1 MDRSRDLGAI
11 PVRLCPDSLVHGW
24 HHGRA
29 VLALTAYL
37 LLTGILTWMWCVTPA
52 MALVSATGH
61 VRVVSQSALNA
72 LSVAQRSL
80 QLTSLSSSMAV
91 STGSVAL
98 RLVTG
103 PVGWASLGVTA
114 GLALAQIYYNAPQVT
129 AIKQG
134 AAPPSSGWTWPLYT
148 GPGTVTGVYMLGN
161 IPVVTLGPVQGDLCL
176 GVWQGIPPGWGG
188 GNYLGECALQGPA
201 NTPSSDLPQPIPA
214 VDPTPTQIAQ
224 YLDTL
229 PASDPNSIDANT
241 TGLGVG
247 QSPSPADATTS
258 QPVTATEVETTVKP
272 VAQVT
277 QTDVVVNPNE
287 PKPAGQDTTQT
298 AQQTTTTTTT
308 TTNPDGSTTQDTD
321 TQASVTCSAGEHD
334 ARSFGSVLETHMT
347 TWKGS
352 GIAGTL
358 DLLKTLSW
366 PSTLPVISISSATW
380 GSHAIDFNQWASV
393 FLALRTL
400 IIAGAGFAAYRIVF
414 VGR

>member
-1 MDRSRDLGAI
+1 M
-11 PVRLCPDSLVHGW
+11 
-24 HHGRA
+24 
-29 VLALTAYL
+29 
-37 LLTGILTWMWCVTPA
+37 LLTGVLTWMWCVTPA
-52 MALVSATGH
+52 MALVSSTGH

-72 LSVAQRSL
+72 LSVTQRSL

-114 GLALAQIYYNAPQVT
+114 GLALAQIYYNSQQVA

-134 AAPPSSGWTWPLYT
+134 AAPPSTGYTWSSYT
-148 GPGTVTGVYMLGN
+148 GTGTVTGIYMLGTVP
-161 IPVVTLGPVQGDLCL
+161 IVTLGPVGGDLCA
-176 GVWQGIPPGWGG
+176 GVWAGAPSGWSGG
-188 GNYLGECALQGPA
+188 SYLGQCALQGPA
-201 NTPSSDLPQPIPA
+201 NTPASQLPQPIPSA
-214 VDPTPTQIAQ
+214 DPTPTQIAQ

-229 PASDPNSIDANT
+229 SASDPNSVDANT

-247 QSPSPADATTS
+247 QSPQPADATVS
-258 QPVTATEVETTVKP
+258 QPVNAPDVTTTVKS
-272 VAQVT
+272 VAQVLP
-277 QTDVVVNPNE
+277 TDVVVNPNE
-287 PKPAGQDTTQT
+287 PKPAGTETTHT
-298 AQQTTTTTTT
+298 TQQTTTTTAT

-321 TQASVTCSAGEHD
+321 TQASVSCSSGDHD
-334 ARSFGSVLETHMT
+334 QRSFGSVLESHMT
-347 TWKGS
+347 IWKGS

-358 DLLKTLSW
+358 DLLKNLSW
-366 PSTLPVISISSATW
+366 PTTLPVISVSSGMW
-380 GSHAIDFNQWASV
+380 GTHAIDFNQWSSV